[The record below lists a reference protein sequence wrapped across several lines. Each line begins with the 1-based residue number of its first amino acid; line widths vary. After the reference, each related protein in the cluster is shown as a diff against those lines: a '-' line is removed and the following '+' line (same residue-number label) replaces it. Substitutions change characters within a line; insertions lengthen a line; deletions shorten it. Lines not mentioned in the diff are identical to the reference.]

1 MEGEREGAVAETQ
14 EGPKSRL
21 VSSLL
26 ADVGP
31 LRRSSDLRYL
41 LAGQT
46 VSTTGSMLTEVAV
59 PFQVYEITRS
69 SLLVGVLAL
78 LQLVPY
84 LSLGLLGGALAD
96 AMDRRRL
103 VRLTEAGL
111 AGCLLVLAANAS
123 VRHPGL
129 WPVLLMTFAIASL
142 DAMQRP
148 ALTALLPRVVA
159 PSDLPSATAL
169 STVGTTAAMVAGPAL
184 SGVLIAATGLRT
196 VYAIDVATFGF
207 SLMMLWRMKAVPPPE
222 GAERASVSR
231 IMEGVRYA
239 RSRPDLLGTYAIDVA
254 AMFFGMPESLFPQLA
269 THLGGPT
276 ALGLLF
282 TAPAVGALL
291 VTTTS
296 GWVKRIARKG
306 LVLVFAAGGWG
317 VGIVALGLTNRL
329 GVALAALAF
338 AGAADMVSGLMRSTI
353 WNQTIPDALRGR
365 LAGVEM
371 LSYVSGPLLGNF
383 EGGVAE
389 AIGGLRFAITSGGVA
404 CVAATVGVALAIPA
418 LRRPVVPIE
427 QP

>member
-1 MEGEREGAVAETQ
+1 VEGEGEGATPDAPHGRV
-14 EGPKSRL
+14 L
-21 VSSLL
+21 SSVL
-26 ADVGP
+26 ADIGP
-31 LRRSSDLRYL
+31 LRRSTDLRYL
-41 LAGQT
+41 LVGQT
-46 VSTTGSMLTEVAV
+46 VTNTGSALTQVAI

-96 AMDRRRL
+96 AIDRRRL

-111 AGCLLVLAANAS
+111 AGCLIALAANAS
-123 VRHPGL
+123 VRHPHL
-129 WPVLLMTFAIASL
+129 WPVLVVTFALASL

-148 ALTALLPRVVA
+148 ALNSLLPRVVS

-169 STVGTTAAMVAGPAL
+169 SSIGLTAAMVAGPAL
-184 SGVLIAATGLRT
+184 SGVLITATGLRT
-196 VYAIDVATFGF
+196 VYSIDVATFGF
-207 SLMMLWRMKAVPPPE
+207 SLLMLWRMKAVPPPD

-231 IMEGVRYA
+231 IAEGVRYA
-239 RSRPDLLGTYAIDVA
+239 RSRPDLIGTYAIDIA

-282 TAPAVGALL
+282 TAPPVGALL
-291 VTTTS
+291 VTATS

-306 LVLVFAAGGWG
+306 LVLIFAAGGWG
-317 VGIVALGLTNRL
+317 VGIAALGLTDRL
-329 GVALAALAF
+329 GVALAALVF

-353 WNQTIPDALRGR
+353 WNQTIPDGLRGR

-371 LSYVSGPLLGNF
+371 LSYVTGPLLGNF

-404 CVAATVGVALAIPA
+404 CVAATVGLALAIPA
-418 LRRPVVPIE
+418 LRRPVVPID
-427 QP
+427 QS

>member
-1 MEGEREGAVAETQ
+1 MAE
-14 EGPKSRL
+14 
-21 VSSLL
+21 SLL
-26 ADVGP
+26 ADLGP
-31 LRRSSDLRYL
+31 LRRSADLRYL
-41 LAGQT
+41 LIGQT
-46 VSTTGSMLTEVAV
+46 VTNTGSALTEVAV
-59 PFQVYEITRS
+59 PFQVYEITHS

-103 VRLTEAGL
+103 VRLTEAAL
-111 AGCLLVLAANAS
+111 AGCLGGLALNAS
-123 VRHPGL
+123 LRHPHL
-129 WPVLLMTFAIASL
+129 WPVLVITFAIASM

-148 ALTALLPRVVA
+148 ALTSLLPRVVVA
-159 PSDLPSATAL
+159 EDLPTATAL
-169 STVGTTAAMVAGPAL
+169 SSIGGTAAMVAGPAL

-196 VYAIDVATFGF
+196 VYAIDIATFAF
-207 SLMMLWRMKAVPPPE
+207 SLLMLWRMKAVPPRE
-222 GAERASVSR
+222 DAEPASVSR
-231 IMEGVRYA
+231 IVEGLRYA

-282 TAPAVGALL
+282 TAPPVGALL

-296 GWVKRIARKG
+296 GWVKRVARKG
-306 LVLVFAAGGWG
+306 LVLIFAAGGWG
-317 VGIVALGLTNRL
+317 VGVVALGLTRHL
-329 GVALAALAF
+329 GVALAALVF
-338 AGAADMVSGLMRSTI
+338 AGAADMVSGLMRMTI
-353 WNQTIPDALRGR
+353 WNQTIPDSLRGR

-371 LSYVSGPLLGNF
+371 LSYVTGPLLGNF

-404 CVAATVGVALAIPA
+404 CVAATVGIALAVPA
-418 LRRPVVPIE
+418 LRRPVVPID
-427 QP
+427 QS

>member
-1 MEGEREGAVAETQ
+1 MDGDGQ
-14 EGPKSRL
+14 PEGPKSRL
-21 VSSLL
+21 VGALL

-31 LRRSSDLRYL
+31 LRRSVDLRYL
-41 LAGQT
+41 LIGQT
-46 VSTTGSMLTEVAV
+46 VTNTGSALTQVAV
-59 PFQVYEITRS
+59 PFQVYEITHS

-103 VRLTEAGL
+103 VRVTEAGL
-111 AGCLLVLAANAS
+111 AGCLLVMAANS
-123 VRHPGL
+123 SLRHPHL
-129 WPVLLMTFAIASL
+129 WPVLVMTFAIAAL

-148 ALTALLPRVVA
+148 ALNSLLPRVVA
-159 PSDLPSATAL
+159 PPDLPSATAL
-169 STVGTTAAMVAGPAL
+169 SSIGLTAAMVAGPAL
-184 SGVLIAATGLRT
+184 SGLLITATGLRT

-207 SLMMLWRMKAVPPPE
+207 SLVMLWRMKAVPPPE
-222 GAERASVSR
+222 GAGRPSVSR
-231 IMEGVRYA
+231 IAEGVRYA
-239 RSRPDLLGTYAIDVA
+239 RSRPDLLGTYAIDIA

-282 TAPAVGALL
+282 TAPPVGALL

-306 LVLVFAAGGWG
+306 LVLIFAACGWG
-317 VGIVALGLTNRL
+317 IGIVALGLTHRL

-353 WNQTIPDALRGR
+353 WNQTIPDSLRGR

-371 LSYVSGPLLGNF
+371 LSYVTGPLLGNF

-404 CVAATVGVALAIPA
+404 CVAATVGIALAVPA
-418 LRRPVVPIE
+418 LRRPVVAIE
-427 QP
+427 PS